1 MADPG
6 NTLSTALRIGNL
18 STLRTFTD
26 FVGTNDLA
34 DVYQFNVTRDSLFNL
49 TLGGLRDD
57 IAVSLVFDANNNGV
71 WDSGEDIVTVGDGGS
86 YSTSDRVINKELA
99 TGTYFVW
106 VFPDREEYNSN
117 YTLSLS
123 ARTLTQNPVAD
134 PGETFG
140 TALSLGNLSSLR
152 RFTNLVGTADLA
164 DVYRFNLTRDSL
176 FNLTLGGLRDDIA
189 VSLVFDANN
198 NGVWD
203 SGEDIV
209 TVGDGGSYSTS
220 DRVINKEL
228 ATGSYFVWVFPD
240 REQYNSSYNLSLSAR
255 ALVQNPTS
263 DPGET
268 LDRALNLGNL
278 SAPRRFTNLVGTADL
293 ADVYRFNLTRNS
305 FVNISLT
312 NLNDDIAVS
321 LIVDNN
327 NNGVYDDGEDI
338 VTLGD
343 GGSYSTSDR
352 IINQELGAG
361 TYFVW
366 IFPDREQYN
375 SSYKLELSARV
386 TTPSNFDDYIV
397 GTFNNDTT
405 NGLGG
410 NDYLF
415 GEAGND
421 RLTGGLGSDTLLG
434 DFDNDTLIGETGND
448 ILNGGAGI
456 DSMVGGVGND
466 SYYINTLADVV
477 VETSTVSGE
486 IDSVYASISYR
497 LGANVERLF
506 LTGTAANGTG
516 NNSNNFIFGNAGNN
530 RLDGGNGNDVL
541 NGAAGKDTLI
551 GNFGNDTLI
560 GGAGNDIL
568 LGGVGIDSMVG
579 GVGSDIYYVNTLAD
593 VVVETS
599 TVAGEIDSVYA
610 SISYSLGANVE
621 RLFLTGTA
629 AINGT
634 GNNRN
639 NFISGNAG
647 NNAINGGNGNDV
659 LNGEDGNDTLI
670 GGAGNDILLGE
681 AGSDRMIGGVGNDNY
696 YVNTLADVVVET
708 STLAGE
714 IDSVYSSISYS
725 LGANVERLFLTG
737 TAANATGNNSN
748 NFISGNAGNNILVGG
763 SGNDTLI
770 GAAGNDTLIGSV
782 GNDTLTGGAGSD
794 RFVFQSR
801 NQRVDRIT
809 DFNPVNDF
817 ILVSARGFGGGL
829 VGGRALASSQF
840 RLGSVALDGDDRFIY
855 NQTSG
860 ALFFD
865 ADGNGTA
872 FARVAIAS
880 LTSGVALT
888 SADIFVTV

>member
-1 MADPG
+1 
-6 NTLSTALRIGNL
+6 
-18 STLRTFTD
+18 
-26 FVGTNDLA
+26 
-34 DVYQFNVTRDSLFNL
+34 
-49 TLGGLRDD
+49 
-57 IAVSLVFDANNNGV
+57 
-71 WDSGEDIVTVGDGGS
+71 
-86 YSTSDRVINKELA
+86 
-99 TGTYFVW
+99 
-106 VFPDREEYNSN
+106 
-117 YTLSLS
+117 
-123 ARTLTQNPVAD
+123 
-134 PGETFG
+134 
-140 TALSLGNLSSLR
+140 
-152 RFTNLVGTADLA
+152 
-164 DVYRFNLTRDSL
+164 
-176 FNLTLGGLRDDIA
+176 
-189 VSLVFDANN
+189 
-198 NGVWD
+198 
-203 SGEDIV
+203 
-209 TVGDGGSYSTS
+209 
-220 DRVINKEL
+220 
-228 ATGSYFVWVFPD
+228 
-240 REQYNSSYNLSLSAR
+240 LSLSAR
-255 ALVQNPTS
+255 ALVQNPTI

-278 SAPRRFTNLVGTADL
+278 SAPRSFINLAGTADPV
-293 ADVYRFNLTRNS
+293 DVYRFSVTRNS

-321 LIVDNN
+321 LVSDTN
-327 NNGVYDDGEDI
+327 NNGVFDSNEDI

-343 GGSYSTSDR
+343 FDGDSLDDR

-366 IFPDREQYN
+366 IFPDREQDN

-397 GTFNNDTT
+397 GTFNNDAI

-421 RLTGGLGSDTLLG
+421 RLTGGLGNDTLLG
-434 DFDNDTLIGETGND
+434 DFDNDTLIGEAGND
-448 ILNGGAGI
+448 ILNGGVGS

-466 SYYINTLADVV
+466 SYYVNTLADVV
-477 VETSTVSGE
+477 VETSTVVGE
-486 IDSVYASISYR
+486 IDSVYSAISYR
-497 LGANVERLF
+497 LGVNLERLF
-506 LTGTAANGTG
+506 LTGTAANATG

-599 TVAGEIDSVYA
+599 TVAGGIDSVYA
-610 SISYSLGANVE
+610 SISYGLGANVE

-634 GNNRN
+634 GNIRN

-659 LNGEDGNDTLI
+659 LNGGDGNDTLI
-670 GGAGNDILLGE
+670 GSFGNDILLGE

-708 STLAGE
+708 STVAGE
-714 IDSVYSSISYS
+714 IDSVYASISYR
-725 LGANVERLFLTG
+725 LGANVERLYLTG
-737 TAANATGNNSN
+737 TAANGTGNNSN

-782 GNDTLTGGAGSD
+782 GNDTLTGGAGGD

-801 NQRVDRIT
+801 NQGVDLIR

-817 ILVSARGFGGGL
+817 ILVSASGFGGGL
-829 VGGRALASSQF
+829 VSGRTLSLSQF
-840 RLGSVALDGDDRFIY
+840 RLGTAAIDGNDRFLY
-855 NQTSG
+855 NRTSG
-860 ALFFD
+860 ALLFD

-872 FARVAIAS
+872 FSAVAIAS
-880 LTSGVALT
+880 LTPGVALT
-888 SADIFVTV
+888 NADIFVTT